1 MTNIG
6 KKYST
11 GILRSA
17 EMAAISCSKLIGAGD
32 KEGADQL
39 AVDAMR
45 SALNEIDFNGRIV
58 IGEGERDEAPMLYIG
73 EKVGSGNGDE
83 VDIALDPLE
92 GTTITSK
99 GMPNS
104 LAVIAAAKKGCLLHS
119 PDTYMNKIAI
129 GNGYSNDVIDL
140 DASVK
145 DNIKSLADA
154 KKVKPSD
161 ISACV
166 LERDRHSE
174 IIESLRE
181 IGSKVILIP
190 DGDVAGVIM
199 TSQEE
204 IDVDIYFG
212 TGGAPEGV
220 LAAAALQCIGGQMQ
234 TRLVI
239 RNDDEKKRAEKA
251 GIKDLEKKYYIDD
264 LASGDIIFVATGVT
278 EGTMVK
284 GVKKYSNSFLTHS
297 IVLRSDFNTTQF
309 IQTYHPQSI

>member
-1 MTNIG
+1 MSNIG

-73 EKVGSGNGDE
+73 EKVGTGNGDE

-92 GTTITSK
+92 GTSITSK

-104 LAVIAAAKKGCLLHS
+104 LAVIAAAKKGCLLNS

-129 GNGYSNDVIDL
+129 GKGFSNDVIDL
-140 DASVK
+140 DASVQ
-145 DNIKSLADA
+145 DNVKSLADA
-154 KKVKPSD
+154 KKVKLSD

-181 IGSKVILIP
+181 IDAKVILIP

-251 GIKDLEKKYYIDD
+251 GIRDFDKKYYIDD
-264 LASGDIIFVATGVT
+264 LASGDIVFVATGVT

-297 IVLRSDFNTTQF
+297 MVLRSDFNTTQF

>member
-1 MTNIG
+1 MNQTLIQE
-6 KKYST
+6 
-11 GILRSA
+11 IL
-17 EMAAISCSKLIGAGD
+17 EVVEQAAIASAKLTGLGQKD
-32 KEGADQL
+32 EADAA
-39 AVDAMR
+39 AVEAMR
-45 SALNEIDFNGRIV
+45 LRMGKIDMKGKIV

-73 EKVGSGNGDE
+73 EKVGTGNGDE

-129 GNGYSNDVIDL
+129 GKGYSNDVIDL
-140 DASVK
+140 DASVQ

-154 KKVKPSD
+154 KKVNPND

-174 IIESLRE
+174 IIESLRA

-190 DGDVAGVIM
+190 DGDVAGVMM

-204 IDVDIYFG
+204 VDVDIYFG

-239 RNDDEKKRAEKA
+239 RNDEEKKRAEKA
-251 GIKDLEKKYYIDD
+251 GIKDLDKKYYIDD
-264 LASGDIIFVATGVT
+264 LASGDIVFVATGVT

-284 GVKKYSNSFLTHS
+284 GVKKYPNSFLTHS
-297 IVLRSDFNTTQF
+297 IVLRSDFNTTQY

>member
-1 MTNIG
+1 
-6 KKYST
+6 
-11 GILRSA
+11 
-17 EMAAISCSKLIGAGD
+17 
-32 KEGADQL
+32 
-39 AVDAMR
+39 
-45 SALNEIDFNGRIV
+45 
-58 IGEGERDEAPMLYIG
+58 
-73 EKVGSGNGDE
+73 
-83 VDIALDPLE
+83 
-92 GTTITSK
+92 
-99 GMPNS
+99 
-104 LAVIAAAKKGCLLHS
+104 
-119 PDTYMNKIAI
+119 MNKIAI
-129 GNGYSNDVIDL
+129 GKGYSNDVIDL

-190 DGDVAGVIM
+190 DGDVAGVMM

>member
-1 MTNIG
+1 M
-6 KKYST
+6 
-11 GILRSA
+11 
-17 EMAAISCSKLIGAGD
+17 
-32 KEGADQL
+32 
-39 AVDAMR
+39 
-45 SALNEIDFNGRIV
+45 
-58 IGEGERDEAPMLYIG
+58 
-73 EKVGSGNGDE
+73 
-83 VDIALDPLE
+83 
-92 GTTITSK
+92 
-99 GMPNS
+99 
-104 LAVIAAAKKGCLLHS
+104 
-119 PDTYMNKIAI
+119 
-129 GNGYSNDVIDL
+129 IDL
-140 DASVK
+140 DASVQ

-174 IIESLRE
+174 IIESLRA

>member
-1 MTNIG
+1 
-6 KKYST
+6 
-11 GILRSA
+11 
-17 EMAAISCSKLIGAGD
+17 
-32 KEGADQL
+32 
-39 AVDAMR
+39 
-45 SALNEIDFNGRIV
+45 
-58 IGEGERDEAPMLYIG
+58 
-73 EKVGSGNGDE
+73 
-83 VDIALDPLE
+83 
-92 GTTITSK
+92 
-99 GMPNS
+99 
-104 LAVIAAAKKGCLLHS
+104 
-119 PDTYMNKIAI
+119 MNKIAI

-190 DGDVAGVIM
+190 DGDVAGVMM